1 MRVQGKNLLRDLSLL
16 ESPGV
21 AMEGHRSSSEAK
33 APFCSAAPRM
43 VWMENGAKGETEA
56 VQPFPGKDC
65 V

>member
-1 MRVQGKNLLRDLSLL
+1 
-16 ESPGV
+16 
-21 AMEGHRSSSEAK
+21 MEGHRSSSEAK